1 MAITPRKPPINKI
14 SKTGKEEEEEEEQQQ
29 QQHRQDA
36 SAKPRKR
43 TASAGVRVKSGRIYD
58 PVHGKTCHQCRQK
71 TRDFAASC
79 KQINKGNKA
88 CTINFCHKCLRNRYG
103 ENAEEMAVLDNW
115 SCPKCRGICNC
126 SFCMKKRGHKPTG
139 ILVHAAKATGCSS
152 VLELLDNK
160 GLQILDAVNSVSN
173 ASPNNSPALSKGLV
187 GRNNENYDVE
197 RKEKKTMPGTGEERG
212 CVFNKEKKTKLV
224 KKLKME
230 SRRKRS
236 IIDCEKCHVKE
247 EEVNMLEIDLNEV
260 PVGPSKK
267 KRRLAGKSQLQ
278 VARDCANVKVPMAQK
293 DFDSTWDKCDILG
306 VTNNLVNDI
315 INAET
320 KTSPMKEAIVL
331 PQGNPLAEV
340 AGVELPL
347 EDVGPA
353 LQFMEFCTTFS
364 KVLNIRKGLPESIL
378 QEITRGFAQR
388 QCVFPAVVQFH
399 TNLLS
404 IILKDRGK
412 KPLSSS
418 ARSGDAWLKTLGKC
432 ISESQCCLSKL
443 SLEFLNNGLVGYD
456 NLDVSGKL
464 NVLNFLCDET
474 LNTEKLRS
482 WIDKENAKF
491 VEERKVAKGK
501 VLAAKR
507 KVKDLKEKVKNDVA
521 SLMLSQREGKEIT
534 ISEHEDLILKIKEEA
549 EKARAEMLNTMA
561 LFPKKKQRRDAVRT
575 EPIFLE
581 GNGRTYW
588 NLEGHYSNLKIMLQD
603 IENWDLVIN
612 EDKWFAFD
620 EEEEKTIEKH
630 ISSSSG
636 SRTDTS
642 ANEVLVAAGLI
653 PQQMSS
659 TCKL

>member
-14 SKTGKEEEEEEEQQQ
+14 SKTGKEEEEEEEEEEQQ

-88 CTINFCHKCLRNRYG
+88 CTINFCHKCLRNRLLLILRLIFPIDDVLLLWPFGFTLVDGDGMEIRIVRYG

-561 LFPKKKQRRDAVRT
+561 LFPKSTPLDSLLFVLPDCLLAV
-575 EPIFLE
+575 FLL
-581 GNGRTYW
+581 NI
-588 NLEGHYSNLKIMLQD
+588 SMQSQCMLAY
-603 IENWDLVIN
+603 N
-612 EDKWFAFD
+612 
-620 EEEEKTIEKH
+620 
-630 ISSSSG
+630 
-636 SRTDTS
+636 
-642 ANEVLVAAGLI
+642 
-653 PQQMSS
+653 
-659 TCKL
+659 